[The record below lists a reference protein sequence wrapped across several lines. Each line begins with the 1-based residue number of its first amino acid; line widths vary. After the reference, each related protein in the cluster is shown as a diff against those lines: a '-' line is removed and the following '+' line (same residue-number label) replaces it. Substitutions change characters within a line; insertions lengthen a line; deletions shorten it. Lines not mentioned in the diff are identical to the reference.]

1 MVTGEVWYK
10 GTDAPIGIDI
20 EFEGV
25 LLVLPPL
32 QVVAI
37 SEDVVVHSSSS
48 YIKMSHEPSYKLILP
63 LTGVTGDAVD
73 SAIGEFALE
82 LLALFEVKGIITD
95 DGVGGG
101 DRGNTDDEYN
111 GCCCCW

>member
-1 MVTGEVWYK
+1 MAAVT
-10 GTDAPIGIDI
+10 D
-20 EFEGV
+20 
-25 LLVLPPL
+25 
-32 QVVAI
+32 
-37 SEDVVVHSSSS
+37 DVVVHSSSS
-48 YIKMSHEPSYKLILP
+48 YIKMSHEPSYKLMLP

-73 SAIGEFALE
+73 SVIGEFALVL

-111 GCCCCW
+111 GCRLR